1 VWVIDPHA
9 LCFVRFSSL
18 IRSQLNY
25 PIRGS
30 TSVPNAIDL
39 HTHTTASDGTLTP
52 EKLVQVAASRDLNY
66 LGIADHDTTNGLP
79 GALAEAGR
87 WPELTVIP
95 AVELSA
101 TSSHGGDFHLL
112 GYCIDATSG
121 PLQEQLDEFRRDRES
136 RVERI
141 VERLRNAGVDISLDQ
156 VESNAA
162 GGAISRAHIGRVLIE
177 QGEVE
182 TINEAFDRWLGRNRP
197 GFVPRRPLFAQD
209 AVRLVRESGGFAV
222 LAHPLTMGDYRKQ
235 LPELIDAG
243 LAGIE
248 AHYGPYSPEARSML
262 ADLALKHDLIATG
275 GSDYHGPDHREGR
288 DLGNVQVPERVLDDL
303 RKLAPDCL

>member
-1 VWVIDPHA
+1 LIHTRF
-9 LCFVRFSSL
+9 LVRFDFV
-18 IRSQLNY
+18 IQGQLDW
-25 PIRGS
+25 PIWGS
-30 TSVPNAIDL
+30 TPVPNAIDL
-39 HTHTTASDGTLTP
+39 HTHTTASDGTLAP
-52 EKLVQVAASRDLNY
+52 EKLVQVAGDRGLKY
-66 LGIADHDTTNGLP
+66 LGIADHDTTNGLA
-79 GALAEAGR
+79 GAIAEAER
-87 WPELTVIP
+87 WPDLTVIP

-112 GYCIDATSG
+112 GYCIDATSAT
-121 PLQEQLDEFRRDRES
+121 LQDQLDEFRRDRET

-197 GFVPRRPLFAQD
+197 GFVPRSPLFARD
-209 AVRLVRESGGFAV
+209 AVRLVQESGGFAV
-222 LAHPLTMGDYRKQ
+222 LAHPLTMGNYRKQ

-243 LAGIE
+243 LVGIE
-248 AHYGPYSPEARSML
+248 AHYGPYSPEDRSML
-262 ADLALKHDLIATG
+262 ADLASRHDLIATG

-288 DLGNVQVPERVLDDL
+288 DLGNVQVPVRVLDDL